1 MLEATHLSYRV
12 GSKELVRTVSLRA
25 QPGQVLA
32 IVGANGAGK
41 STLLKLLS
49 GELKPAGGEVRLAGK
64 RLREYRS
71 QELAR
76 RRAVLS
82 QHVQVSLPFVCEDLV
97 MMGRYPHFDGAPQAH
112 AHEVVR
118 RAFAHVGIQEFA
130 RRSYLTLSGG
140 EQQRVQ
146 LARVLA
152 QIADVPGACL
162 FLDEPTN
169 NLDLL
174 HQHGTLRMA
183 RELAQRGYTVVAILH
198 DLNLAAQYA
207 DQVLMLRRGEVIAAG
222 TPSEVLT
229 PGHIRRGFGIEVRC
243 LAHPDLA
250 CPLVVT
256 VSDRKSSI
264 PV

>member
-1 MLEATHLSYRV
+1 MLEATRLRYRV
-12 GSKELVRTVSLRA
+12 GSEDLLRNVSLQAR
-25 QPGQVLA
+25 PGEVLA

-49 GELKPAGGEVRLAGK
+49 GELKPAEGEVTLAGK
-64 RLREYRS
+64 RLSAYRPN
-71 QELAR
+71 ELAR

-82 QHVQVSLPFVCEDLV
+82 QHVQVSLPFACEELV
-97 MMGRYPHFDGAPQAH
+97 MMGRYPHFDGAPQTRDYDA
-112 AHEVVR
+112 VQ

-152 QIADVPGACL
+152 QVADVPGACL

-174 HQHGTLRMA
+174 HQHGTLRLA
-183 RELAQRGYTVVAILH
+183 RDLARRGYTVVAILH

-222 TPSEVLT
+222 TPAEVLT
-229 PGHIRRGFGIEVRC
+229 PAHIRRGFGIEVRC
-243 LAHPDLA
+243 LIHSELA

-256 VSDRKSSI
+256 LADQKLSV